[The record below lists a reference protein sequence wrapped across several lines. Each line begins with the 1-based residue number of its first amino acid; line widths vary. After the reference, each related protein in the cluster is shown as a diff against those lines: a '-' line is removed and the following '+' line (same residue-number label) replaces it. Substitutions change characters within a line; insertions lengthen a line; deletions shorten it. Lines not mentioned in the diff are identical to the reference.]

1 MDEYV
6 KISEVMDAIDE
17 QIVRLND
24 SDRHCVTTAKIN
36 VMAIRKRVRD
46 LPTIWV
52 QMTGMIRNAPGRKF
66 KM

>member
-17 QIVRLND
+17 QIVRLNE
-24 SDRHCVTTAKIN
+24 SDRRCVTTAKIN

-52 QMTGMIRNAPGRKF
+52 RADDRDDQECARQKI
-66 KM
+66 

>member
-36 VMAIRKRVRD
+36 VMAIRKRVLD

-52 QMTGMIRNAPGRKF
+52 QADDRNDQECARQKI
-66 KM
+66 